1 MFSGSIKSL
10 YSAVSPFLR
19 LLVPALVVLASFI
32 GGTRTAAHSAITV
45 RVNEDV
51 GPYHLV
57 VGTTPADQTG
67 SLPLTVILTTPQDD
81 PTQEAGATPVLGAT
95 ITATFQLQ
103 DAAPWTVTVPPE
115 ANLAESGYYERWVT
129 LASSGRWQI
138 TVAVQGPDGAATTSF
153 PLIYNLPPPDLSW
166 ALWVA
171 IGLPLVV
178 LVAIF
183 LIVLRQARATGDAP
197 Q

>member
-1 MFSGSIKSL
+1 MFSGLIKSL

-32 GGTRTAAHSAITV
+32 WGTRSAAHSAITV

-57 VGTTPADQTG
+57 VGTTPVDQTG
-67 SLPLTVILTTPQDD
+67 GLPLTIIVTTAQND
-81 PTQEAGATPVLGAT
+81 PAQQEAGTPVLGAA
-95 ITATFQLQ
+95 ITATLQLQ
-103 DAAPWTVTVPPE
+103 DAAPQVFTVPPE
-115 ANLAESGYYERWVT
+115 AGLAEFGYYERWVT
-129 LASSGRWQI
+129 LASPGRWQI
-138 TVAVQGPDGAATTSF
+138 TVAVHGPEGAVTTSF
-153 PLIYNLPPPDLSW
+153 PLTYNLPPPDLSW

-171 IGLPLVV
+171 IGLPLVI
-178 LVAIF
+178 LIAIF
-183 LIVLRQARATGDAP
+183 LIILRQARATGDVP